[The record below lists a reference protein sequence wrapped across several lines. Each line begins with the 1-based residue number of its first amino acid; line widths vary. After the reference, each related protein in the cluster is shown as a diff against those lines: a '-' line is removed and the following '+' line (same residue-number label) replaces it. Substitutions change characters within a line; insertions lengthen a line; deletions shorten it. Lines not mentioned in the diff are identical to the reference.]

1 MLSLTNQG
9 AGLFTKQEF
18 LSQAEKLKGLLKQL
32 FLSYRGINKGMP
44 SDVEA
49 DYLLCRC
56 SNRILLLGI
65 IALNIKLSDL

>member
-9 AGLFTKQEF
+9 AGLFTKQEL

-32 FLSYRGINKGMP
+32 FLGYRRIHKGMP

-49 DYLLCRC
+49 ISYVGDQIGFCC
-56 SNRILLLGI
+56 
-65 IALNIKLSDL
+65 